1 MNAQQ
6 PAHAPSQLL
15 LARSTTWGVGSS
27 AQREQLN
34 LFGAQRAPASKRPN
48 AAQRIGLER
57 GLAETVTNV
66 LPGDTWR
73 DRGIVS
79 GAREWSGMLS
89 ACGFVRVRRLR
100 DADGSPHYQASVL
113 SFDNDGFGRVA
124 HAFGG
129 EAATFLFLRRE
140 LAGRAN
146 VVMLGAEAKLVA
158 RSLPSGSRIVER
170 RSALSLRVM
179 EVGLVGAIR
188 DESQRLAAQLRE
200 TPSHADALGR
210 RWLADQA
217 KSELLSLAALGPC
230 RPTFH

>member
-1 MNAQQ
+1 
-6 PAHAPSQLL
+6 
-15 LARSTTWGVGSS
+15 
-27 AQREQLN
+27 
-34 LFGAQRAPASKRPN
+34 
-48 AAQRIGLER
+48 
-57 GLAETVTNV
+57 
-66 LPGDTWR
+66 
-73 DRGIVS
+73 
-79 GAREWSGMLS
+79 MLS

-200 TPSHADALGR
+200 TPSHADALGAGGSPTR
-210 RWLADQA
+210 RRASSSRSPHSGRAVRPSTGTRSARRFTPSMRMRPAPSAVDTTSPTRAATSPADR
-217 KSELLSLAALGPC
+217 SAARRRQRRRVTPSASARRPC
-230 RPTFH
+230 

>member
-79 GAREWSGMLS
+79 GAREWSGVLS